1 MNATRLEPTMIAVR
15 NRSRLRH
22 KSSEL
27 RKILI
32 IEESIVYMA
41 QHLNRPL
48 RVATLAARADLCK
61 SHFSALFKR
70 YVGGTPIDYFI
81 RLRLQQACQLL
92 ENTEMSVKSIAYT
105 LGYDDPF
112 YFSRLFKS
120 FIRMSPTTYK
130 LEARD
135 RDEHQG
141 IAGHQIVH
149 PCLSNQNK
157 KTGVPAAR
165 RGEETLK
172 ATVKVSG

>member
-1 MNATRLEPTMIAVR
+1 MNATRLEPPITTVR
-15 NRSRLRH
+15 NHSPFQQ

-27 RKILI
+27 RKILV
-32 IEESIVYMA
+32 IEESVLYML

-48 RVATLAARADLCK
+48 RVATLAARAHLCK

-70 YVGGTPIDYFI
+70 YVGGAPIDYFI

-130 LEARD
+130 LEAKERKE
-135 RDEHQG
+135 RQEP
-141 IAGHQIVH
+141 AGHRILR
-149 PCLSNQNK
+149 PCLPNRNK
-157 KTGVPAAR
+157 KQVFQPSDVER
-165 RGEETLK
+165 K
-172 ATVKVSG
+172 P